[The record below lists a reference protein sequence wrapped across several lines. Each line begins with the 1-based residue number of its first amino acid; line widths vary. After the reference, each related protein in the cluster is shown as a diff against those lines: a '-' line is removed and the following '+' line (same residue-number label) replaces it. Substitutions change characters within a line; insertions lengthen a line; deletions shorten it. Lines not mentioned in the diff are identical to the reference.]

1 MRKLIQS
8 AVVRSALRDAF
19 TAEDCGG
26 KKKEKEGKK
35 LKVRRRGKKG
45 KKELGIQGVVS

>member
-26 KKKEKEGKK
+26 KKKKK
-35 LKVRRRGKKG
+35 
-45 KKELGIQGVVS
+45 KKEKS